1 MLLLATFAVLAGS
14 TDALSSELDKL
25 PPAGVVL
32 AIVGGL
38 LVVVAAALAV
48 PRVRALLR
56 TRLVPA
62 ARSSVEAMR
71 VVVSSPTKLVTL
83 LLGVA
88 LLPLGYAACL
98 YFSVRAVG
106 VSDESFVAVALVSL
120 TAGAIATAAPTPGG
134 IGVVEAV
141 LLAALT
147 GIGVPAGPGLAA
159 VLLYR
164 LATFWLPIL
173 PGFISFRV
181 LTRHSVL

>member
-1 MLLLATFAVLAGS
+1 
-14 TDALSSELDKL
+14 
-25 PPAGVVL
+25 
-32 AIVGGL
+32 
-38 LVVVAAALAV
+38 
-48 PRVRALLR
+48 
-56 TRLVPA
+56 
-62 ARSSVEAMR
+62 
-71 VVVSSPTKLVTL
+71 
-83 LLGVA
+83 
-88 LLPLGYAACL
+88 
-98 YFSVRAVG
+98 VRAVG

-164 LATFWLPIL
+164 LGTFWLPIL
-173 PGFISFRV
+173 PGLISFRV